1 MLADSTAQRVF
12 SRVEATTGTLPE
24 HSGAFRIG
32 HRSYIQQFAKFYS
45 VRLDALKPLVL
56 ASAQKKWSSRASCTA
71 KVLNVERSQ
80 LTYIAGTV
88 FIESAGKPSTLVQVA
103 KEHWITDTPEKEV
116 RSAESQVLLED
127 ESGRIQLVGKF
138 VDGSVFVSGTVMA
151 ALGRETS
158 GGEFEVIDV
167 CYAGMPPQ
175 PPRPKSDK
183 VVAFVSGLNVT
194 SEQPVTLEMQAL
206 AEYLCG
212 CAGSSEMQENVSR
225 IAQVV
230 VAGNLVDMPPAPVG
244 HAEDSKAND
253 RAPMQQLVGQLDEY
267 LADIAA
273 SVPLT
278 LMPGKHDP
286 TDLALPQQ
294 PVHPSMFPKS
304 LQYSTFRS
312 TTNPGWLHV
321 DGTSMLGTGGQNIDD
336 IAQYAL
342 NDVTKCQMAAKS
354 LSWRHIAPS
363 APDTLWC
370 YPFTDSDP
378 FILTE
383 TPHVYF
389 IGSQDEFEAKI
400 AEGREGQKTAVVMV
414 PDFSKTAE
422 IVLLNLATLQCTTV
436 QFSVGV

>member
-1 MLADSTAQRVF
+1 
-12 SRVEATTGTLPE
+12 
-24 HSGAFRIG
+24 
-32 HRSYIQQFAKFYS
+32 K
-45 VRLDALKPLVL
+45 
-56 ASAQKKWSSRASCTA
+56 
-71 KVLNVERSQ
+71 SQ

-88 FIESAGKPSTLVQVA
+88 FIESTSKPSTLVQVA
-103 KEHWITDTPEKEV
+103 EEHWITDTPATKV

-175 PPRPKSDK
+175 PPRPKSEK
-183 VVAFVSGLNVT
+183 LVAFVSGLNIT
-194 SEQPVTLEMQAL
+194 SDRPVTLQMQAL

-212 CAGSSEMQENVSR
+212 CAGSSDTQKTVSE
-225 IAQVV
+225 IAHVV
-230 VAGNLVDMPPAPVG
+230 VAGNLIDMPPAPMG
-244 HAEDSKAND
+244 HAGDAKVND
-253 RAPMQQLVGQLDEY
+253 RAPMQKLVGQLDEY

-278 LMPGKHDP
+278 ILPGKHDP

-294 PVHPSMFPKS
+294 PVHPSMLPQC
-304 LQYSTFRS
+304 LQYSTFQS
-312 TTNPGWLHV
+312 ITNPGWLHV
-321 DGTSMLGTGGQNIDD
+321 DGVRMLGTGGQNIDD
-336 IAQYAL
+336 IAHYAVK
-342 NDVTKCQMAAKS
+342 DVTRCQMAAKS
-354 LSWRHIAPS
+354 LSWRHLAPS

-389 IGSQDEFEAKI
+389 VGSQDEYEAKI
-400 AEGREGQKTAVVMV
+400 AEGSDGQKTAVVM
-414 PDFSKTAE
+414 
-422 IVLLNLATLQCTTV
+422 
-436 QFSVGV
+436 